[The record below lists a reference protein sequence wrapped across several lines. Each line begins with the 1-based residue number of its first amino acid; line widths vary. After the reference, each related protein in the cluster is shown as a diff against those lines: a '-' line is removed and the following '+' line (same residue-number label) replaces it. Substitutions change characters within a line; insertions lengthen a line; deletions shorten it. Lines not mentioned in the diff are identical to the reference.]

1 MTRRSV
7 GLLVVLALAYL
18 VPLTAEA
25 QPVSKVYRIGY
36 LGGGLSPSPSSPYQG
51 LDAFRLTL
59 RDLGYAE
66 GRHLVIE
73 YRWGEQ
79 KSETLPSLA
88 AELVNLPVDLIF
100 VPDTAS
106 AIAAKNATKTIPI
119 VVMIFD
125 PVGSGLVASL
135 GRPGGNVTGMSVMGI
150 ELWPKRLEMLREA
163 VPGAS
168 HVGGVYFPGPNPA
181 TNSLRNSFIRET
193 DLAAKGLGVKLTSIG
208 LGGDREEWDQAFE
221 AIARDG
227 ITALL
232 LVQNPRFFANRAYL
246 ADLAV
251 KHRLPTMYQ
260 AREYVEAGGLMAYGA
275 NIDDASRRAAMY
287 ADKILKGANPAELPV
302 EQPTKFELV
311 INHKTAQTLGLTI
324 PPHLL
329 LMADEVI
336 E

>member
-1 MTRRSV
+1 MTRRSI
-7 GLLVVLALAYL
+7 GLLVVLAFAYL
-18 VPLTAEA
+18 VPFTAEA

-36 LGGGLSPSPSSPYQG
+36 LGVGSSPSPSSPYQG

-66 GRHLVIE
+66 GRNLVIE

-79 KSETLPSLA
+79 KSETLPALA

-100 VPDTAS
+100 VPDTPS

-168 HVGGVYFPGPNPA
+168 HVGGVYFPGPTPA
-181 TNSLRNSFIRET
+181 TNSLSNSFIRAT
-193 DLAAKGLGVKLTSIG
+193 DPAAKGLGVKLTSVG

-221 AIARDG
+221 AMARDG